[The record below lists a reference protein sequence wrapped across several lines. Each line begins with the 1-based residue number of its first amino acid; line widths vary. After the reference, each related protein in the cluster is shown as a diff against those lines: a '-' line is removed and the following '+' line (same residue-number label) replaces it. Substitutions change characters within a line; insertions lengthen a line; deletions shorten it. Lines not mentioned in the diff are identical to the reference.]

1 LGWKCPAELFLP
13 EESFD
18 SKLIGNL
25 YFILLNPML
34 HLELET
40 TNGTQF

>member
-1 LGWKCPAELFLP
+1 LI
-13 EESFD
+13 

-40 TNGTQF
+40 TDLFTFGYRSDRW